1 MEPHEEIWRGES
13 GQWYSITDHAC
24 KGDTLAPFDGLCG
37 FSVHS
42 THYDG
47 TIFRF
52 PLRNEKREKRVS
64 SHVYDISKLRTLL
77 TALREEAKFIL
88 LFLRSVRTV
97 EVFEI
102 AQNGIH
108 SNLFKVSIQET
119 PEDRLSLKRSR
130 FQQQLESAFQTQ
142 SFSITGPIELVVQVC
157 VHVTDHL
164 VQSNSSQ
171 SKWLIASRV
180 GSQSPDVR
188 KAAQALKVFSRVGV
202 ALEMGP
208 VPTGDSG
215 RVFCVLPMPSEV
227 CCNLPVHVNGTFSL
241 NDERRALKWQGL
253 ETRNDDKARWN
264 SLIVTHLLPPCYA
277 ALLLQHAKMLLKPE
291 DFYRAWPNVQSVKG
305 THWEGLLRPLL
316 DALLSQA
323 VVWSQRPGGG
333 GGLWVKVSFATFV
346 PRDTLLPDVVYTALC
361 LCKEKLVTA
370 PPRVWKALE
379 YYGTSLATVT
389 PQHARAK
396 LRQTPASYSTFSYDQ
411 KLKLLEY
418 CLSDDAYGDLYNLA
432 LLPLANGTFTL
443 FVQRSLY
450 QAPMYLCSSQCP
462 RHLLPNLDG
471 ELVDIESNR
480 GLHKKLKAIADGGYT
495 QLQVLKSNEVAS
507 LLSRSMPPEWQ
518 YQQVVTLP
526 HLNFPQEWL
535 ERFWA
540 WIVYQNQELA
550 LFSDQLV
557 VPVLDSQPGVLAVSR
572 LSHTSPCVLIPST
585 ASCSQY
591 LISALTKLQVRCC
604 LQSIYPY
611 VQHYRLPQLMNH
623 FSANGVLDAIGRAKH
638 YNVSLTTEEAHHLRT
653 CLVDWT
659 KGGQRSATLQAL
671 PIFTTLPN
679 SGEQLHSVAQVKARS
694 LSRTAQMAPSYCQLS
709 THNFPSAL
717 ILFSSSDYYQQ
728 QILQKLS
735 VVSTTTSDLLINYIF
750 PQIQSGNMS
759 GPCMQNL
766 MQEVLENFN
775 NITSRATSQKTMQLK
790 SLIARLPFLPVSRG
804 SLKKP
809 ECLFSPSEL
818 RLRALYQDEPVF
830 PVAPFSSRKC
840 LTVLSTCG
848 LKTTASPQDIVE
860 VIKAISSPAS
870 DQPQV
875 VNTTR
880 YSRAKAVLDYISKW
894 GEQKM
899 SESVTIE
906 VPSSGYWGGVQI
918 KRVTFSQALK
928 EMSQNKCWLPV
939 QAKPPGEYPDCLEW
953 RGSEYTCHFISI
965 GPSVLLHHNQ
975 IPFALACGSQMYF
988 VDHSLPLEICKIFAP
1003 DMHQISRNAL
1013 AHLERVITNHD
1024 KIPNMKKVTHLIYK
1038 LLHNCCSMHGCNI
1051 QLSWMASTQEC
1062 VWISKYKRFVH
1073 PHVVTIRQNP
1083 SFRHN
1088 LEPFIYTLPDDLEEF
1103 SSLFRALGVEDSVT
1117 KPQIMGILEK
1127 IRDGDSASLG
1137 VSDGEAWQLVMSILS
1152 WLTGNGAHMV
1162 DMSDC
1167 DTLYVPV
1174 EPDSFWPTLVNSE
1187 EVVYTDDDFLKRYLS
1202 ASDLSEYS
1210 FTFVNYRVSSQ
1221 MAHQL
1226 CLRPLSECLEISEDA
1241 FEDVGQ
1247 SEPPTVRLKNILKDY
1262 KDGLMIVKE
1271 MLQNADDAGATEMN
1285 ICYDARQHTVRGET
1299 LSFPGMAECHGPSLL
1314 VHNNAMFT
1322 QDDFKNITKL
1332 AGATKAGKALKIG
1345 KFGVGFCSVYHITDV
1360 PSFVSDNLLYIF
1372 DPTLTY
1378 LKDEIKNPALPG
1390 KKVTFTSHFISK
1402 SNQLAPYKEVFG
1414 FNPHHRYEG
1423 TMFRFPFRTAASE
1436 LSGKIYTKEDVQQLI
1451 SEIENSSSKILLFLP
1466 NINCLTFAQFD
1477 NNGTCSRE
1485 LLKITKTTQSI
1496 GSRSI
1501 HQVTCT
1507 RSGSP
1512 STTDYWLVESCT
1524 ETVLGRCST
1533 ASVACSL
1540 LPMDTTDHFRVGD
1553 IEGEMFCFLPLSMK
1567 TGLPVHVSSNFAVS
1581 NNRRG
1586 IWTSDDESRMVEEVK
1601 WNETLMKQVVPTAY
1615 YRLLE
1620 ALKDLCV
1627 DSKLGKYVFY
1637 SLWPLAAKL
1646 KVHNPWRLLVQTLY
1660 SDNIASSELFFS
1672 VPTDQWL
1679 SLADSKF
1686 LATDILRGA
1695 YDDSAVSESVLN
1707 VVSCLNLPVVHL
1719 PEQYHAHLDLGDS
1732 MVTEDV
1738 FLDQFFSNID
1748 QFDSIVESRN
1758 QVLCLVLE
1766 AFAGELDKQQDR
1778 YDYLQDYLKNNACVP
1793 CVPDGTLLRKCSDV
1807 IDPKAEFS
1815 KLYEDDE
1822 KLFPIPEFCEKA
1834 LVKEAMRKLGM
1845 ICDSIPLEMLVERA
1859 QSVSTLYESDSVR
1872 ALVRVKLILDCLS
1885 KQEAE
1890 PSASVE
1896 QYNTLASVPFL
1907 PVMPKPN
1914 DYPLPWFGD
1923 EKRLCSGN
1931 ELLLKGVSFDP
1942 TDYTHAN
1949 IAGSQV
1955 PLAYQEPPQN
1965 GGCGFLS
1972 YKVRGILQIRTS
1984 PHCSEVI
1991 SHFKCLIEVFKSQE
2005 PTENLIKWADRMS
2018 RKVYEFLDKFLKSE
2032 DAAEETDVSSLSQL
2046 ACIWTRRMFIPS
2058 SSVAKNWKRNGPYL
2072 FSVPQSIAAR
2082 KHLQQALQIKSNF
2095 TLDDFTSALQ
2105 NLKKDYSSNPIPDN
2119 CQSLVR
2125 DIISELHHTEVP
2137 KDHPPFILP
2146 DSDYVMHEASQLF
2159 FNDMP
2164 WLLPEDDHTYVHQ
2177 IMPLALARQ
2186 LGVQMARNTRL
2197 SKYAASDS
2205 KFRPFGQ
2212 HEVLTRRIGNILQD
2226 YPFDVT
2232 ILKELLQNADDA
2244 KATKMYV
2251 ILDKRRH
2258 SPEHILSEEWTNLQG
2273 PALLVWNDKVFSEK
2287 DLQGIQELGLGS
2299 KRSDSETIGQYGIG
2313 FNAVYHLTD
2322 CPSFV
2327 TGGDTL
2333 CILDPHCRYVPE
2345 ATDKRPGGMY
2355 KNLDEAFWN
2364 AFDGLKTTYM
2374 RDGLSNRPKELL
2386 GGSLFRFPFR
2396 HTLDLAKM
2404 SHIVEILSPKF
2415 LDDVV
2420 LSSKKM
2426 NDLLEEWAP
2435 EMKQSLF
2442 FLNHVTELKFFVI
2455 EDARGVL
2462 QLKNCYRTE
2471 IDEQAQS
2478 CWLELSGKVKSFS
2491 QESGSEP
2498 HITTYPLTIVDT
2510 SKRGEVKE
2518 EWLVQQGVGD
2528 VENQQQRWSYV
2539 SQVKPRHGIAA
2550 PFMHKDAL
2558 QGQVF
2563 CFLPLPITSGLPVH
2577 VNGHFILNSNR
2588 RNLWS
2593 STVPDELDDRSRWN
2607 QHLIQAIA
2615 ASYAHFLERI
2625 REHYSKCG
2633 GCGDKTSL
2641 EKEIQDYYKTFPRCI
2656 SESSLVEPWLTL
2668 AKQVF
2673 QVLSLHN
2680 APVLAVITNIALMS
2694 PGHVPTDS
2702 SPKKSSDH
2710 SNDQCTIK
2718 WHSLKNIEVPSS
2730 QVFFWQGSGKEMH
2743 KVRLILERIGMNIT
2757 CAPLWIMNHFK
2768 QAKCEIPI
2776 TSPDTVC
2783 QYYMDFY
2790 SKISEQPFPCSI
2802 EVTSFSTV
2810 DDFKKFTKYLL
2821 GSTERK
2827 ASFPKDSEKS
2837 FPKDPFGYPLL
2848 LTADKQLRLFEKG
2861 DKVLH
2866 SEHAHLFPKYPNKFL
2881 HKDLLELP
2889 YSHSYFLSPTDD
2901 EQARMKVVRLLQSV
2915 LPASLR
2921 NSYVH
2926 KASDQ
2931 IDKESLKQLWQCLQ
2945 SDSVFRSVL
2954 PQVLKVWA
2962 LLLSRNDQ
2970 LFNCAS
2976 NRQLLPI
2983 IPLAAE
2989 MQSENMSPNA
2999 VVSLALEKLPNVPF
3013 LDTDVVPYEAV
3024 SIFCPRFSE
3033 HKTILMNLYYLYQS
3047 SDFSKAMTKAIS
3059 KTLIRYFR
3067 QINFKEEPECCT
3079 AIKHLPLFETID
3091 GTLTALVG
3099 RRVYIWPSNLTEVG
3113 SENWLSGTNLV
3124 FLKQDGEWASLRV
3137 HSELGVSAITAEEVY
3152 VQFIFPVFFRLD
3164 SYQRYSHLK
3173 HIRDY
3178 LFDINYVN
3186 RQSRSY
3192 EVCAPAQR
3200 FISGLLDLP
3209 CLGNDDHALKPIRSF
3224 CTHEKEIFTTFPCH
3238 FSFLPQEYLKDK
3250 REYQAW
3256 MNFFYKLELQEKV
3269 TPEEF
3274 CTLCTDTAYGKLEK
3288 KTQKASSVLL
3298 NYLFSSKE
3306 SEKHM
3311 FHRNQTLL
3319 NKVSNIPFVCCLHLP
3334 ELEWI
3339 HKLPQ
3344 PANCVILSS
3353 KEIPMCK
3360 LSGACLRKH
3369 KELVWTVRPV
3379 VVLPFVGTT
3388 FLMDVL
3394 THLNVQLEPSGDIVL
3409 ENIENITKTPFSNS
3423 DLFHNYTAVQ
3433 CKDDQTNLID
3443 VMSENLKYLQQ
3454 RWKQNG
3460 FDVSDLREMPCIP
3473 VNAAGQFPVLVE
3485 PHRVVFGNYA
3495 DMEHYYPFLFSVP
3508 SQLYNAKELLEEVG
3522 VESSLQLQHMQ
3533 TVLHLAFKAFG
3544 DEELE
3549 PNTMET
3555 VKYALQELKS
3565 LLKKNKEH
3573 KTMKLEENVIA
3584 EKLDPLYLPATDK
3597 QLHHVSSLAYC
3608 DKHVYKLY
3616 DLSLVGT
3623 NLFLL
3628 WNLDVLDVKN
3638 EEFCAL
3644 LPERLRPKPLSQFC
3658 TERLSKSC
3666 KECVETESA
3675 EKLQRTLQISNLPQA
3690 MGIVFRHI
3698 TESDQLTE
3706 AFETHLMEFFGNYKV
3721 VCISHLQIDV
3731 ILTYENACH
3740 TIASPHVQCHIQEEE
3755 ASYCIYLD
3763 SQVSDIA
3770 IKEVHESITD
3780 KLVADPQGRE
3790 QPHELRLHHI
3800 KRYFEKLLNARD
3812 EQQVYNFLQ
3821 KKGITCSG
3829 LNVVVDCLNPQL
3841 GSQIPRSWHFRLDQ
3855 NISNIFY
3862 PQEWVGYEMS
3872 ENHIIFAQI
3881 VHPVQLDSPKEEPV
3895 KPFHLRYKIF
3905 ISSTSEDSIEVSALD
3920 LYKFMQG
3927 QHSPEPAA
3935 KECKDLVPFE
3945 GEPGEGVSSKKTN
3958 IEKIKD
3964 QITQEL
3970 REIWQLPES
3979 ERKKAIRRL
3988 YLKWHPD
3995 KNPDN
4000 TEVAEEAFKFL
4011 IEQLRKHERSNE
4023 GLSGYSSASEWHRH
4037 RWSWNRTAQ
4046 EHRYYSE
4053 QYARGGGSGGGGGSS
4068 GGGGGGGGF
4077 FGGGGGHYG
4086 GFFGGGGSDGF
4097 TPPTNE
4103 PEGQQWVR
4111 QAEIDHKAL
4120 ETLMK
4125 KARTNS
4131 ELSRHVCFMAHEVAE
4146 KALKG
4151 AMYATCGLGEVSLKS
4166 HKLEPLA
4173 CALEAK
4179 TSKATGLAVLACSLE
4194 PYYLETR
4201 FPNQCP
4207 PPSIP
4212 AERFSL
4218 LEAEK
4223 ASDSAGRILDIVNNI
4238 V

>member
-1 MEPHEEIWRGES
+1 MEPHEEIWKGES

-24 KGDTLAPFDGLCG
+24 KGDTLAPFDGLRG

-64 SHVYDISKLRTLL
+64 SHVYNISKLRTLL

-119 PEDRLSLKRSR
+119 PEDRLSLKRSC

-142 SFSITGPIELVVQVC
+142 SFSITGPIELVDQVC
-157 VHVTDHL
+157 VHVTDRL

-180 GSQSPDVR
+180 GSQSPDIR
-188 KAAQALKVFSRVGV
+188 KTAQALKVFSRVGV

-208 VPTGDSG
+208 VQTGDSG
-215 RVFCVLPMPSEV
+215 RVFCVLPMPPEV

-264 SLIVTHLLPPCYA
+264 DLIVTHLLPPCYA
-277 ALLLQHAKMLLKPE
+277 TLLLQHAKMLLRPE
-291 DFYRAWPNVQSVKG
+291 HFYRAWPNVQSVKG
-305 THWEGLLRPLL
+305 THWEGLLKPLFSEL
-316 DALLSQA
+316 FSQA
-323 VVWSQRPGGG
+323 VVWSQKPGGA
-333 GGLWVKVSFATFV
+333 GGLWVKVSSATFV
-346 PRDTLLPDVVYTALC
+346 SRDTLLPDVVYTALWA
-361 LCKEKLVTA
+361 CKEKLVTA
-370 PPRVWKALE
+370 PPRVWDALE
-379 YYGTSLATVT
+379 YYGTRLTTVT

-396 LRQTPASYSTFSYDQ
+396 LRQTPASYSTFSHDQ

-418 CLSDDAYGDLYNLA
+418 CLSDSAYGDLYNLA

-443 FVQRSLY
+443 FMQRSRY
-450 QAPMYLCSSQCP
+450 QAPVYLCSSQCP
-462 RHLLPNLDG
+462 RYLLPNLDG

-480 GLHKKLKAIADGGYT
+480 ELHTKLKAIADGGYT
-495 QLQVLKSNEVAS
+495 QLQVLKSNDVAS
-507 LLSRSMPPEWQ
+507 LLSRSMPQEWQ
-518 YQQVVTLP
+518 YQQVITLP
-526 HLNFPQEWL
+526 HPNFPQEWL

-591 LISALTKLQVRCC
+591 LISALTKLHVRCC

-611 VQHYRLPQLMNH
+611 VQHYQLPQLMSH
-623 FSANGVLDAIGRAKH
+623 FSANGVLDAIGHAKH
-638 YNVSLTTEEAHHLRT
+638 YSVSLTTEEARHLRT
-653 CLVDWT
+653 CLVNW
-659 KGGQRSATLQAL
+659 KKVGQRSATLQAL

-694 LSRTAQMAPSYCQLS
+694 LSRTAQMAPPYCPLS
-709 THNFPSAL
+709 THNFPSTL
-717 ILFSSSDYYQQ
+717 ILFPSSDYYQQ

-735 VVSTTTSDLLINYIF
+735 VVSTTTIDLLINFIF

-759 GPCMQNL
+759 GPSMQNL

-775 NITSRATSQKTMQLK
+775 NITSRATSQTTKQLK
-790 SLIARLPFLPVSRG
+790 SLIARLPFLPVSSG

-809 ECLFSPSEL
+809 ECLFSPSEP
-818 RLRALYQDEPVF
+818 RLRALYQDESVF

-875 VNTTR
+875 VDTTR

-894 GEQKM
+894 GEEKM
-899 SESVTIE
+899 SEGVTIK
-906 VPSSGYWGGVQI
+906 VPSPGYWGGVQT
-918 KRVTFSQALK
+918 KRVVFSQALK
-928 EMSQNKCWLPV
+928 EMSQNRCWLPV
-939 QAKPPGEYPDCLEW
+939 QAKHPWKYPDCLEW
-953 RGSEYTCHFISI
+953 KGSEYTCHFISI
-965 GPSVLLHHNQ
+965 RPSVLLYHNQ
-975 IPFALACGSQMYF
+975 TPFALACGSQMYF

-1024 KIPNMKKVTHLIYK
+1024 QIPNMKNITHLIYK
-1038 LLHNCCSMHGCNI
+1038 LLYSCHSIHRCRI
-1051 QLSWMASTQEC
+1051 QLSWMASTQKC
-1062 VWISKYKRFVH
+1062 VWISKYRRFVH
-1073 PHVVTIRQNP
+1073 PHVVAIRQNP

-1103 SSLFRALGVEDSVT
+1103 LSLFKALGVVESVT

-1137 VSDGEAWQLVMSILS
+1137 VSDGEAWQLVMSILN

-1162 DMSDC
+1162 DMFDC
-1167 DTLYVPV
+1167 GTLYVPV
-1174 EPDSFWPTLVNSE
+1174 EPDSDWPTLVNSE
-1187 EVVYTDDDFLKRYLS
+1187 DVVYTDNDFLKRYLS
-1202 ASDLSEYS
+1202 ASDSSEYS

-1247 SEPPTVRLKNILKDY
+1247 SEPLTVRLKNILKDY
-1262 KDGLMIVKE
+1262 KDGLTIVKE

-1299 LSFPGMAECHGPSLL
+1299 LFFPGMAECHGPALV

-1332 AGATKAGKALKIG
+1332 AGATKVGKALKIG
-1345 KFGVGFCSVYHITDV
+1345 KFGVGFCSVYHITDI
-1360 PSFVSDNLLYIF
+1360 PSFVSDSLLYIF

-1414 FNPHHRYEG
+1414 FNPHHRYAG
-1423 TMFRFPFRTAASE
+1423 TMFRFPFRIAASE

-1451 SEIENSSSKILLFLP
+1451 GEIENSSSKILLFLQ

-1477 NNGTCSRE
+1477 NNGTCSTE
-1485 LLKITKTTQSI
+1485 LLKITKTTESV

-1507 RSGSP
+1507 CSGSP

-1540 LPMDTTDHFRVGD
+1540 LPMDTTDHFRVGEV
-1553 IEGEMFCFLPLSMK
+1553 EGEMFCFLPLSMK

-1586 IWTSDDESRMVEEVK
+1586 IWTSDDESRMVKEVK
-1601 WNETLMKQVVPTAY
+1601 WNEALMKQVIPTAY

-1627 DSKLGKYVFY
+1627 DSKLEEYVFY
-1637 SLWPLAAKL
+1637 SLWPLEAKL

-1660 SDNIASSELFFS
+1660 NENSELFFS
-1672 VPTDQWL
+1672 VSTDQWL

-1686 LATDILRGA
+1686 LATDILRGTS
-1695 YDDSAVSESVLN
+1695 DDSAVSVSVLN

-1719 PEQYHAHLDLGDS
+1719 PEKYHAHLDLGDS

-1748 QFDSIVESRN
+1748 QFDSIVDSRN
-1758 QVLCLVLE
+1758 QVLCLTLE

-1778 YDYLQDYLKNNACVP
+1778 YDYLQNYLKNNACVP

-1807 IDPKAEFS
+1807 IYPKAEFS
-1815 KLYEDDE
+1815 KLYDDDE

-1834 LVKEAMRKLGM
+1834 LVKEAMRALGM

-1859 QSVSTLYESDSVR
+1859 VSVSTLYESDSVR
-1872 ALVRVKLILDCLS
+1872 ALVRVQLILDCLS

-1890 PSASVE
+1890 PSASAE

-1949 IAGSQV
+1949 IAGSEV

-1972 YKVRGILQIRTS
+1972 YKVRGILQLRTS

-2005 PTENLIKWADRMS
+2005 PTENLIKWADHMS

-2032 DAAEETDVSSLSQL
+2032 DAAEETDVSSLIQL
-2046 ACIWTRRMFIPS
+2046 ACIWTGRTFIHS
-2058 SSVAKNWKRNGPYL
+2058 SSVAENWKRNGPYL
-2072 FSVPQSIAAR
+2072 FSIPQSIAAW

-2105 NLKKDYSSNPIPDN
+2105 NLQKDYFSNPIPGN
-2119 CQSLVR
+2119 CQSLVQ
-2125 DIISELHHTEVP
+2125 DIISELHRTEVP

-2159 FNDMP
+2159 FNDIP
-2164 WLLPEDDHTYVHQ
+2164 WLPPEDDHTYVHQ
-2177 IMPLALARQ
+2177 IVPPALARQ
-2186 LGVQMARNTRL
+2186 LGVQMALNTRL
-2197 SKYAASDS
+2197 SKYSAPDS
-2205 KFRPFGQ
+2205 KFKAVAFGQ
-2212 HEVLTRRIGNILQD
+2212 HEDLTRRIGNILRD

-2327 TGGDTL
+2327 TGGDRL

-2345 ATDKRPGGMY
+2345 ATEKRPGGMFES
-2355 KNLDEAFWN
+2355 LDEAFWN
-2364 AFDGLKTTYM
+2364 AFDGLKTTYL
-2374 RDGLSNRPKELL
+2374 RDGLSDCPKELL

-2396 HTLDLAKM
+2396 HTYKLAKM
-2404 SHIVEILSPKF
+2404 SHIVEVLSPKSVN
-2415 LDDVV
+2415 DVV
-2420 LSSKKM
+2420 LSSEKM
-2426 NDLLEEWAP
+2426 NGLLQKWAP
-2435 EMKQSLF
+2435 KMKQSLF

-2455 EDARGVL
+2455 EDASRVL

-2471 IDEQAQS
+2471 VDEQAQS
-2478 CWLELSGKVKSFS
+2478 CRLELSGKVKAFT
-2491 QESGSEP
+2491 QESGNEP

-2510 SKRGEVKE
+2510 VKGEEVKE
-2518 EWLVQQGVGD
+2518 KWLVQQGVGD

-2563 CFLPLPITSGLPVH
+2563 CFLPLPVPSGLPVH

-2593 STVPDELDDRSRWN
+2593 STVPDEQDDRSRWN

-2633 GCGDKTSL
+2633 GCRDKTSL
-2641 EKEIQDYYKTFPRCI
+2641 EKEIHDYYKLFPQYI
-2656 SESSLVEPWLTL
+2656 SQSSLAEPWLTL

-2673 QVLSLHN
+2673 QILSRHN
-2680 APVLAVITNIALMS
+2680 FSVLAVVAKAAAMPHVSTASITEQ
-2694 PGHVPTDS
+2694 P
-2702 SPKKSSDH
+2702 SDH
-2710 SNDQCTIK
+2710 PETQYTVE
-2718 WHSLKNIEVPSS
+2718 WHPLRNEKQPSS

-2743 KVRLILERIGMNIT
+2743 EVRLILERIGMKLT
-2757 CAPLWIMNHFK
+2757 CAPLWIRNRFEHV
-2768 QAKCEIPI
+2768 KCDIPI
-2776 TSPDTVC
+2776 TSPGTVC
-2783 QYYMDFY
+2783 QYYMKF
-2790 SKISEQPFPCSI
+2790 SSQISEQPFPCSI

-2821 GSTERK
+2821 SSTERE
-2827 ASFPKDSEKS
+2827 ASFPE
-2837 FPKDPFGYPLL
+2837 DPFGYPLL
-2848 LTADKQLRLFEKG
+2848 LTADKQLRLFDKG
-2861 DKVLH
+2861 EKVLH
-2866 SEHAHLFPKYPNKFL
+2866 SKYAHVFPKYPNKFL

-2901 EQARMKVVRLLQSV
+2901 EQVRVKIVKELLQSA
-2915 LPASLR
+2915 LPTSLR
-2921 NSYVH
+2921 SSYVH

-2931 IDKESLKQLWQCLQ
+2931 IEKECLKQLWQCLQ

-2962 LLLSRNDQ
+2962 LVLSRNDQ

-2976 NRQLLPI
+2976 NCQLLPI
-2983 IPLAAE
+2983 IPLTAA
-2989 MQSENMSPNA
+2989 MQRGYASSE
-2999 VVSLALEKLPNVPF
+2999 VSSALEELPNVPF
-3013 LDTDVVPYEAV
+3013 LDTEVVPYEAV
-3024 SIFCPRFSE
+3024 SIFCPQFSE
-3033 HKTILMNLYYLYQS
+3033 PKTILMNLYYLYQS
-3047 SDFSKAMTKAIS
+3047 SDFSKAMNRAIGE
-3059 KTLIRYFR
+3059 TLIRYFTN
-3067 QINFKEEPECCT
+3067 INFKKEPECCN
-3079 AIKHLPLFETID
+3079 AIKHLPLFETVD
-3091 GTLTALVG
+3091 GTLIALTG
-3099 RRVYIWPSNLTEVG
+3099 KRVYVWPIGLTPVG
-3113 SENWLSGTNLV
+3113 GKNWLSGTDLV
-3124 FLKQDGEWASLRV
+3124 FLQQHGAWTNLGV
-3137 HSELGVSAITAEEVY
+3137 HSELGITTITAEEMY
-3152 VQFIFPVFFRLD
+3152 VQFIFPNFFKMD
-3164 SYQRYSHLK
+3164 KHQRYRHLK
-3173 HIRDY
+3173 HIREY
-3178 LFDINYVN
+3178 LFDTNYVN
-3186 RQSRSY
+3186 KKNRHYKIS
-3192 EVCAPAQR
+3192 APAQR
-3200 FISGLLDLP
+3200 FISALENLP
-3209 CLGNDDHALKPIRSF
+3209 CLGDDGDTLQPICSF
-3224 CTHEKEIFTTFPCH
+3224 CTHEKVVFTTFSDH
-3238 FSFLPQEYLKDK
+3238 FTFLPREFQVDQREKQG
-3250 REYQAW
+3250 EYQAW
-3256 MNFFYKLELQEKV
+3256 MTFFSKLGLREKV
-3269 TPEEF
+3269 TPGEF
-3274 CTLCTDTAYGKLEK
+3274 CTLCNDTANGKLEK
-3288 KTQKASSVLL
+3288 KTREASSVLL
-3298 NYLFSSKE
+3298 SYLFSFTE
-3306 SEKHM
+3306 AEKHM
-3311 FHRNQTLL
+3311 FHSNYTLL
-3319 NKVSNIPFVCCLHLP
+3319 KEVSNIPFVCSLRFP

-3339 HKLPQ
+3339 HRVPH
-3344 PANCVILSS
+3344 PTNCVVLSS
-3353 KEIPMCK
+3353 EEIPMCK
-3360 LSGACLRKH
+3360 LSGACLKEH
-3369 KELVWTVRPV
+3369 KQLVWTVRPV
-3379 VVLPFVGTT
+3379 VALPIVSMTSVK
-3388 FLMDVL
+3388 DVL
-3394 THLNVQLEPSGDIVL
+3394 IQLNVQLEPSGDIVL
-3409 ENIENITKTPFSNS
+3409 ENIKNITRTPFSNS

-3433 CKDDQTNLID
+3433 RKGDQTSLMD
-3443 VMSENLKYLQQ
+3443 VMSENFTFLQL
-3454 RWKQNG
+3454 RWKQDG
-3460 FDVSDLREMPCIP
+3460 LDISGLRTMPCIP
-3473 VNAAGQFPVLVE
+3473 VNATDHFPVLVE
-3485 PHRVVFGNYA
+3485 PHRVVFSSYA
-3495 DMEHYYPFLFSVP
+3495 DMKHYYPFLHSVP
-3508 SQLYNAKELLEEVG
+3508 SEIYHAKELLEAVG

-3533 TVLHLAFKAFG
+3533 TVLYLAFKVSATL
-3544 DEELE
+3544 ELDPTTSE
-3549 PNTMET
+3549 I
-3555 VKYALQELKS
+3555 VKHTLKKLSS
-3565 LLKKNKEH
+3565 LLKENNED
-3573 KTMKLEENVIA
+3573 KTMKMGENAIA
-3584 EKLDPLYLPATDK
+3584 EKLDPLYLPATDNK
-3597 QLHHVSSLAYC
+3597 LHHVSSLVYC
-3608 DKHVYKLY
+3608 DRHAYKRY
-3616 DLSLVGT
+3616 CPSLVGT

-3628 WNLDVLDVKN
+3628 WDTEVLDINIKQ
-3638 EEFCAL
+3638 FCAL
-3644 LPERLRPKPLSQFC
+3644 LPRNVRPKPLSQLC
-3658 TERLSKSC
+3658 TETLSAMC
-3666 KECVETESA
+3666 KKCESTEPA
-3675 EKLQRTLQISNLPQA
+3675 KKLQRALQVSNLPQA
-3690 MGIVFRHI
+3690 MGIVVRHI
-3698 TESDQLTE
+3698 TKKDQLTE
-3706 AFETHLMEFFGNYKV
+3706 EFEGYLMNFFGNFEI
-3721 VCISHLQIDV
+3721 VCIKHLQIDV
-3731 ILTYENACH
+3731 ILTYENERH

-3763 SQVSDIA
+3763 SKVSDMTIR
-3770 IKEVHESITD
+3770 KVHKSLAA
-3780 KLVADPQGRE
+3780 KLVAGLHGRE
-3790 QPHELRLHHI
+3790 QTHEL
-3800 KRYFEKLLNARD
+3800 
-3812 EQQVYNFLQ
+3812 
-3821 KKGITCSG
+3821 G
-3829 LNVVVDCLNPQL
+3829 LNQIKDWFETLFTAESEQEVYDLLQNEEMMCSELDVFADCLDPQL
-3841 GSQIPRSWHFRLDQ
+3841 GDQIPQAWHFRLDQ
-3855 NISNIFY
+3855 NNNNIFH
-3862 PQEWVGYEMS
+3862 PQEWVGYEVS
-3872 ENHIIFAQI
+3872 ENHYIFAQV
-3881 VHPVQLDSPKEEPV
+3881 VHPIKPEGPTGDPV
-3895 KPFHLRYKIF
+3895 KPFHLRYMIF
-3905 ISSTSEDSIEVSALD
+3905 TSPTSEDGIEVGALD
-3920 LYKFMQG
+3920 LYKFTRG
-3927 QHSPEPAA
+3927 QRPPEPVAE
-3935 KECKDLVPFE
+3935 ECRDLVPYE
-3945 GEPGEGVSSKKTN
+3945 GEPGESVSSKETD

-3964 QITQEL
+3964 QIRQEL
-3970 REIWQLPES
+3970 SEIWQLPET

-3995 KNPDN
+3995 KNLDN
-4000 TEVAEEAFKFL
+4000 SEVAEKAFKFL
-4011 IEQLRKHERSNE
+4011 KEQLEKKERSNE
-4023 GLSGYSSASEWHRH
+4023 GLASGSANGSASEWR
-4037 RWSWNRTAQ
+4037 RYTQSWNRTAK
-4046 EHRYYSE
+4046 EHRHYSE
-4053 QYARGGGSGGGGGSS
+4053 QFARGGGGGGGG
-4068 GGGGGGGGF
+4068 GGRARGGGGF

-4086 GFFGGGGSDGF
+4086 GFFGGGGGGGGF

-4103 PEGQQWVR
+4103 PEGQRWVR

-4131 ELSRHVCFMAHEVAE
+4131 ELSCHVCFMAHEVAE

-4151 AMYATCGLGEVSLKS
+4151 GMYATCGLGEVSLKS

-4173 CALEAK
+4173 CALEAE
-4179 TSKATGLAVLACSLE
+4179 TSKATGLPVLACSLE

-4218 LEAEK
+4218 SKAEM
-4223 ASDSAGRILDIVNNI
+4223 ARDSAGRILDIVNNI
-4238 V
+4238 A